1 MRFIF
6 VSVDWLI
13 DEIIVFRKSMNNRR
27 KINVSLFRT
36 ADFSLKAI
44 VGSFFLQLVKQSSIT
59 INTYLIIQF
68 FVSKVQNMDA
78 DDKIGCHKM
87 EKRFDYR
94 TSHFLIV

>member
-6 VSVDWLI
+6 VSVDWLM

-44 VGSFFLQLVKQSSIT
+44 VGPFFLQLVKQ
-59 INTYLIIQF
+59 L
-68 FVSKVQNMDA
+68 
-78 DDKIGCHKM
+78 
-87 EKRFDYR
+87 R
-94 TSHFLIV
+94 LIVLT